1 MNVDDK
7 ITYEFYKGWITATAY
22 RLYLKP
28 LFEVPAPAQPTE
40 APPKVNH
47 IATTHQERAEELH
60 VAITSGEFTNVDDWE
75 KRFVSDQRYVEA
87 PSDTQ
92 KRRLDMIWGRF
103 AV

>member
-28 LFEVPAPAQPTE
+28 LFETPASPQE
-40 APPKVNH
+40 QVAPR
-47 IATTHQERAEELH
+47 IATTHQEKAQELH
-60 VAITSGEFTNVDDWE
+60 VAITSGEFTAVDDWE
-75 KRFVSDQRYVEA
+75 KRFVSDQRYIET